1 MNILCQEIREQP
13 QRIGDCISQP
23 TNRLEAYVKD
33 FKSRNIQHV
42 TIVAR
47 GTSRNA
53 ALYGM
58 YLLGSQNLLPVQV
71 MQLGLASFLN
81 VIPICANDSVLG
93 ISQSGSSQD
102 LCQVM
107 EKFQKAGCLTLGVTN
122 AATGRMNLF
131 TDHMLEIHAGPEIAT
146 AATKSFVNQMVTLA
160 LLSNALLGNEQAGG
174 PMISLPSVA
183 QAILDKEQEIEKLGR
198 ELGSRNDLLVVG
210 RGFNHVL
217 AAETAL
223 KMQEICYVRA
233 LPFTTADFLHGPI
246 ALLDEQGI
254 LLCIDAGKQYNGHF
268 EAINRQAKESGCQV
282 FVITNCPERWPDA
295 TRVLSLPKTN
305 GLPDYLW
312 PIPAM
317 VACQLLVMYMG
328 LTKGLNVSHPRHL
341 IKETSTV

>member
-13 QRIGDCISQP
+13 QRIGDCLSQP
-23 TNRLEAYVKD
+23 TTKLGAYVKD
-33 FKSRNIQHV
+33 FKKRNIQHV

-58 YLLGSQNLLPVQV
+58 YLLGSQNLLPVQIL
-71 MQLGLASFLN
+71 QLGLASFLN
-81 VIPICANDSVLG
+81 VLPMYTNDSVWG

-107 EKFQKAGCLTLGVTN
+107 GKFQEAGCLTLGVTN
-122 AATGRMNLF
+122 AATGRMNLY

-160 LLSNALLGNEQAGG
+160 LLSDALLGNEPAGG
-174 PMISLPSVA
+174 RLISLPAVV
-183 QAILDKEQEIEKLGR
+183 QAVLDMGPEIERLGR
-198 ELGSRNDLLVVG
+198 ELGCRNDLLVVG

-217 AAETAL
+217 AVETAL

-233 LPFTTADFLHGPI
+233 MPFTTADFLHGPI

-254 LLCIDAGKQYNGHF
+254 LLCFDTGIQHNRHF
-268 EAINRQAKESGCQV
+268 EAISRQAKNSGCQV
-282 FVITNCPERWPDA
+282 YVITNCPERWPDA
-295 TRVLSLPKTN
+295 TRVLTLPKAN
-305 GLPDYLW
+305 ALPDFLW

-328 LTKGLNVSHPRHL
+328 LTKGLNVSNPRHL
-341 IKETSTV
+341 IKETSTD